1 MELTFRKSAPAK
13 STRRKMVTYRT
24 SSKRLLG
31 TGNVTQLRGVGVKT
45 AGALA
50 VLGIDT
56 VQQFHATYKQR
67 GDDWLRQILPAGVR
81 WRAVSKS
88 LNTI

>member
-1 MELTFRKSAPAK
+1 MELTFRKSTPVK
-13 STRRKMVTYRT
+13 PTCS
-24 SSKRLLG
+24 SSKLVKHLVRS
-31 TGNVTQLRGVGVKT
+31 GNVTQLRGVGVKT

-56 VQQFHATYKQR
+56 VQQFHTTYKQR